1 MNSRLVLTYY
11 SVLKELFMLALK
23 GTEEARVGNKST
35 LCCVL
40 LMMPKEST
48 VRLAEDFSGI
58 SAKNIDLTHILWKGN
73 TGLEYFLQYSPEYAM
88 QRKYKILNIRSSP
101 WKVIMALR
109 SLAIKII

>member
-23 GTEEARVGNKST
+23 GTEEARIGNKST
-35 LCCVL
+35 LCCVF

-58 SAKNIDLTHILWKGN
+58 
-73 TGLEYFLQYSPEYAM
+73 
-88 QRKYKILNIRSSP
+88 
-101 WKVIMALR
+101 
-109 SLAIKII
+109 